1 MSISI
6 AALRMMIVLKKL
18 QHHICRYVGYNFH
31 ILSYYAIFEVCTY
44 VCKNEILYKIF
55 FTGNTKSQKEVKNVQ
70 LKTRKSPETLKNQRK
85 LKNQESL
92 KNPVEMKNPG
102 KLKSPGNGKCP
113 KNSRN

>member
-31 ILSYYAIFEVCTY
+31 ILSYYAIFEVCMCVKTRFY
-44 VCKNEILYKIF
+44 TRFF

-92 KNPVEMKNPG
+92 KNPGEMKNPG

-113 KNSRN
+113 RNWRN